1 MRYHIINIILYLQGN
16 LDIYN
21 GEHERTIQVWNSIW
35 DEMKYMGL
43 NPESVKDLKRY
54 MMGMNA

>member
-1 MRYHIINIILYLQGN
+1 MRHHIINIILYLQGD

-21 GEHERTIQVWNSIW
+21 GKHERTIQVWDNIW

-43 NPESVKDLKRY
+43 NPESVKDLKQY
-54 MMGMNA
+54 MVEVNA